1 MSISLKKGE
10 RISLSKESKGLSK
23 ITVGL
28 GWHENDN
35 KGGNEGGFF
44 SRLFGGSSSSGS
56 SSSYD
61 FDCDASAL
69 LLKDGKFTHNDDL
82 VYFGNL
88 SHKSGAVKH
97 SGDNLTGGSD
107 GGKDDSEQ
115 IKIELDRV
123 PTEFDKIVIVAN
135 IYQAKSRK
143 QHFGMIK
150 NAFIRIVD
158 EKTGTEM
165 CRYDLT
171 DDYSGKTTIIFG
183 EIYRHDNEWK
193 FNAIGNGTIDGSLSE
208 ITNRFR

>member
-1 MSISLKKGE
+1 MSVSLKKGE
-10 RISLSKESKGLSK
+10 RISLSKESKGLSN

-28 GWHENDN
+28 GWHENDA
-35 KGGNEGGFF
+35 KGGNGGFF
-44 SRLFGGSSSSGS
+44 GKLFGSSSSSG
-56 SSSYD
+56 SSYD

-69 LLKDGKFTHNDDL
+69 LLEDGKFVNTRDL

-88 SHKSGAVKH
+88 RHISGAVNH
-97 SGDNLTGGSD
+97 SGDNLTGGGDSAN
-107 GGKDDSEQ
+107 DSEQ
-115 IKIELDRV
+115 IKIELDKV
-123 PTEFDKIVIVAN
+123 PNQFDKIVIVAN

-183 EIYRHDNEWK
+183 EIYRDAGEWK
-193 FNAIGNGTIDGSLSE
+193 FNAIGNGTTDGNLTE